1 MRTVFILGL
10 IVCTSLAVVAADM
23 PNMKEGLWQMTV
35 STGGM
40 GMPSDAMANMPA
52 DQRAMVEQMMKQK
65 GISMNG
71 NTVSVKSCETKD
83 KISKGAAFADSRKSD
98 SNCTHS
104 MVKSSA
110 SHMEMTFH
118 CDSKDGTTDGKTS
131 VDVLGMDNVKGTTHM
146 TIVSGG
152 NTKTMD
158 STFTSKYLGADCG
171 DIK

>member
-1 MRTVFILGL
+1 
-10 IVCTSLAVVAADM
+10 
-23 PNMKEGLWQMTV
+23 
-35 STGGM
+35 
-40 GMPSDAMANMPA
+40 
-52 DQRAMVEQMMKQK
+52 
-65 GISMNG
+65 
-71 NTVSVKSCETKD
+71 
-83 KISKGAAFADSRKSD
+83 
-98 SNCTHS
+98 